1 MEETNQT
8 DPATNKKIRVS
19 VTARKHVRQL
29 EEYASMRNVKINEII
44 AKDFADASNQV
55 MHHFVLNK
63 KGKKEIGEIR
73 GMQNAYYISAI
84 RDGYID
90 ILTIVVSFKEPKYRV
105 KDYSKLDLGN

>member
-8 DPATNKKIRVS
+8 DPVTNKKIRVS
-19 VTARKHVRQL
+19 VTVRKHIREL
-29 EEYASMRNVKINEII
+29 EEYASIRNAKLNDII
-44 AKDFADASNQV
+44 AKDFADASSQIL
-55 MHHFVLNK
+55 HHFVLNR

-90 ILTIVVSFKEPKYRV
+90 ILTVVVSFKEPKHRV
-105 KDYSKLDLGN
+105 KDYSKLNLGE